1 MRRGLQIA
9 VLAVGLVWVAAATAN
24 AAESP
29 GFALFRKV
37 CIDTHADHAAA
48 LAAGQAA
55 GFVLP
60 APNSADPI
68 LANLQFEGGEAHGK
82 LADGRVMT
90 LFLGHKSTSL
100 AGQPVVENLCAIAI
114 GVADPTVDADAQ
126 AWVGVT
132 PATNRDGN
140 PFFVFTGASGRHA
153 SASSLSEA
161 DAAAAIQHGDMQTAA
176 ILHQPDMS
184 VLVYGAFAP

>member
-9 VLAVGLVWVAAATAN
+9 VLAVGLAWVAGTAAN

-60 APNSADPI
+60 APNGSDPM
-68 LANLQFEGGEAHGK
+68 LANLQFEGAEAHGK
-82 LADGRVMT
+82 LADGKVMT
-90 LFLGHKSTSL
+90 LLLGHKSTSL
-100 AGQPVVENLCAIAI
+100 AGQPVVENLCAIAT
-114 GVADPTVDADAQ
+114 GVVDPTVDADVQ

-132 PATNRDGN
+132 PATNHDGN
-140 PFFVFTGASGRHA
+140 PFFVFTGAAGHHA
-153 SASSLSEA
+153 SASSLSEE
-161 DAAAAIQHGDMQTAA
+161 DAAVAIHHGDMQTTA
-176 ILHQPDMS
+176 ILHQPDTS